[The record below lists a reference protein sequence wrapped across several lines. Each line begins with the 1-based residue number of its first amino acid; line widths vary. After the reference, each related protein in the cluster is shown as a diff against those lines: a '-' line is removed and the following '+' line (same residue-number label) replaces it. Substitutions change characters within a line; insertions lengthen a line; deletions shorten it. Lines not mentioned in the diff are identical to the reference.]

1 MILKSF
7 DFLTIYYYKM
17 AHTHNFAKQSGIVM
31 GNIGQQVK
39 QTAEIA
45 SQIKLI
51 YDIGS
56 FFKNVM
62 LPVAAVL

>member
-1 MILKSF
+1 
-7 DFLTIYYYKM
+7 M
-17 AHTHNFAKQSGIVM
+17 AHLHNFAGQTGVVM
-31 GNIGQQVK
+31 QNIGNKVK

-45 SQIKLI
+45 GDIKLLMEV
-51 YDIGS
+51 GT

>member
-1 MILKSF
+1 
-7 DFLTIYYYKM
+7 M
-17 AHTHNFAKQSGIVM
+17 AHLHNFAGQAGLVFQ
-31 GNIGQQVK
+31 NIGQKVK

-45 SQIKLI
+45 GHVKAI

-62 LPVAAVL
+62 LPVAEIAL

>member
-1 MILKSF
+1 
-7 DFLTIYYYKM
+7 M
-17 AHTHNFAKQSGIVM
+17 AHLHNFAGQASVVM
-31 GNIGQQVK
+31 QNIGQKVK

-45 SQIKLI
+45 GNMKAI
-51 YDIGS
+51 YEIGS

>member
-1 MILKSF
+1 
-7 DFLTIYYYKM
+7 M
-17 AHTHNFAKQSGIVM
+17 AHLHNFARQAGVVM
-31 GNIGQQVK
+31 QNIGQKVK

-45 SQIKLI
+45 GNMKAI
-51 YDIGS
+51 YEIGS